1 MKTFSK
7 ILSAVLNALNY
18 IVGILIVLVLVIK
31 ADLIPILRIDGYT
44 TLQQVFV
51 SILAFQLVIAL
62 AQGAVSAVAKDYGD
76 SRAVIE
82 FPTVYMIVPVILGAI
97 GAFYGIGLKDG
108 GEKLFVIVISVLYI
122 LISAITVFFGSKVFQ
137 LFAEPSDEE

>member
-7 ILSAVLNALNY
+7 ILSVVLNALNY
-18 IVGILIVLVLVIK
+18 IVGILIVFALVIK

-51 SILAFQLVIAL
+51 SILAFELVIAL

-76 SRAVIE
+76 SRADSLYDCSRD
-82 FPTVYMIVPVILGAI
+82 FGRNRC
-97 GAFYGIGLKDG
+97 
-108 GEKLFVIVISVLYI
+108 VLRYR
-122 LISAITVFFGSKVFQ
+122 T
-137 LFAEPSDEE
+137 

>member
-1 MKTFSK
+1 MKSFSK
-7 ILSAVLNALNY
+7 ILSVVLNALNY
-18 IVGILIVLVLVIK
+18 IVGILIVFALVIK

-51 SILAFQLVIAL
+51 SILA
-62 AQGAVSAVAKDYGD
+62 QGAVSAVAKDYGD

-82 FPTVYMIVPVILGAI
+82 LPTVYMIVPVILGAI

-108 GEKLFVIVISVLYI
+108 GEKLFVIVISVMYI
-122 LISAITVFFGSKVFQ
+122 FISAITVFFGSKVFQ
-137 LFAEPSDEE
+137 LFAEPSSEE